1 MNDNYKVIFRDTDIT
16 GKIPRIP
23 IWISEL
29 FDSDSRFLFDA
40 PDVILFKNYFRK
52 KKRVFPE

>member
-1 MNDNYKVIFRDTDIT
+1 MNNNHRVLFLNTDIT
-16 GKIPRIP
+16 AKIPRMP

-40 PDVILFKNYFRK
+40 PDVILFKTYFRK
-52 KKRVFPE
+52 RNG